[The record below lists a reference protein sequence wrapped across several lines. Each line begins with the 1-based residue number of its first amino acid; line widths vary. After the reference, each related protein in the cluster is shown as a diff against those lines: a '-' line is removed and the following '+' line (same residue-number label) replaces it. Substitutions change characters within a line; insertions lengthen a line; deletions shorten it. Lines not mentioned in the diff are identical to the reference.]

1 MVQTWKSEDAED
13 HVCRNCGARYK
24 VRVTRLPARE
34 RDSVHCVG
42 VVTSSSNG
50 PVQNHTHSH

>member
-24 VRVTRLPARE
+24 VRVAHLPARE
-34 RDSVHCVG
+34 RDSAQ
-42 VVTSSSNG
+42 SLAF
-50 PVQNHTHSH
+50 

>member
-13 HVCRNCGARYK
+13 HVCRNCGARYE

-34 RDSVHCVG
+34 RDSGQCERWYLIVIL
-42 VVTSSSNG
+42 VTLANLY
-50 PVQNHTHSH
+50 